1 MFIRF
6 CRNESSM
13 LAAFYISAVIAV
25 IATLLMIT
33 RLHAVHALLYLVIS
47 LLAVATVF
55 YTLGAPF
62 VAALEV
68 IIYAGA
74 IMVLFI
80 FVTMLLNI
88 GDRAVQ
94 MECMWLDAKAW
105 VGPAILGAILVA
117 ELIYILI
124 SHRNAGVRGE
134 VSPQQVGIAL
144 YGPYVLGVELVSM
157 LLLAGIVGAY
167 HLGWNA
173 PGEVESVDDIESGRQ
188 RAVAGGDLVRPGP
201 DRPADAA

>member
-1 MFIRF
+1 
-6 CRNESSM
+6 M
-13 LAAFYISAVIAV
+13 LPAFYISAVIAV

-47 LLAVATVF
+47 LLAIATVF

-80 FVTMLLNI
+80 FVMMLLNI

-94 MECMWLDAKAW
+94 MERVWLDAKAW
-105 VGPAILGAILVA
+105 IGPAILGAILIA

-124 SHRNAGVRGE
+124 AHRTAVVPGE
-134 VSPQQVGIAL
+134 VRPQQVGIAL

-167 HLGWNA
+167 HLGWNG

-188 RAVAGGDLVRPGP
+188 RAVAGGDLVRVGS